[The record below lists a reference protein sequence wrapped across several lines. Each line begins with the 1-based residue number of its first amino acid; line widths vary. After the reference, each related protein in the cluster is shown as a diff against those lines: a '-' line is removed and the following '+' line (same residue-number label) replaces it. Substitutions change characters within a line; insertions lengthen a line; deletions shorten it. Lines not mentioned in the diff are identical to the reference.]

1 MQWRCIVCGKHF
13 KDTEEK
19 PVACPL
25 CGVLSEFIVTE
36 VDYVRPSGGMSAV
49 SKASFDEAMEL
60 EIIATDKYHGAA
72 RRAKQEG
79 DETTRIF
86 FAALARNEF
95 GHQKA
100 IKYQL
105 ASRPEVEDK

>member
-1 MQWRCIVCGKHF
+1 MEWRCVVCGKHF
-13 KDTEEK
+13 RDSKEK
-19 PVACPL
+19 PAACPL
-25 CGVLSEFIVTE
+25 CGVLSEFIVAE
-36 VDYVRPSGGMSAV
+36 EDYERPSGGMSTV
-49 SKASFDEAMEL
+49 SKTSFDEAMEL
-60 EIIATDKYHGAA
+60 EIIATDKYHAA
-72 RRAKQEG
+72 AESAKKEG

-105 ASRPEVEDK
+105 ASRPGVKEG

>member
-1 MQWRCIVCGKHF
+1 MEWRCVVCGKRF
-13 KDTEEK
+13 RNIDEK
-19 PVACPL
+19 PAACPL
-25 CGVLSEFIVTE
+25 CGVLSEFIVAE
-36 VDYVRPSGGMSAV
+36 KDYVKPSGSMSAV

-60 EIIATDKYHGAA
+60 EIMATDKYHAA
-72 RRAKQEG
+72 AEKAKKEG
-79 DETTRIF
+79 DETTRVF

-105 ASRPEVEDK
+105 ASRPDVEKG